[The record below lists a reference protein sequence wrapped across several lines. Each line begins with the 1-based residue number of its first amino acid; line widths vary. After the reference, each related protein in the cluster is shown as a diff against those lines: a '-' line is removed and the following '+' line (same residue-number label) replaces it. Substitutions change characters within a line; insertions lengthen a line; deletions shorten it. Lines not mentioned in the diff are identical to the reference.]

1 MLHLPGQRS
10 ASLFAVAAILVATVA
25 TAPLATA
32 EEGGEKKILLI
43 GHELDHA
50 WGTHMYLPTCKL
62 LAKCLRQTP
71 GVEAVVSD
79 GWPKDKKELAGVDA
93 IVLYSSP
100 GGELL
105 LDGEQAAEVDRLLK
119 QGVGLVCIHWATGLK
134 KENEKRLGKQWMGM
148 LGGMWLHFVGLKID
162 DSTLKQLNPAHPI
175 CNGWEEYELNDEFY
189 LNTQVAP
196 GAETLL
202 EVEVDGKRVPVAWTY
217 ERPVSAGGRS
227 FGTTLGHFHRNF
239 GIEAFRKLMVGGI
252 LWAAH
257 VPLPAG
263 GPPVAVSQEDLKLP
277 PEPKPPEAK
286 KDAPKN

>member
-50 WGTHMYLPTCKL
+50 WGTHMYLPTCEL

-119 QGVGLVCIHWATGLK
+119 RGVGLVCIHWATGLK

-162 DSTLKQLNPAHPI
+162 DSNLKQLNPAHPI

-202 EVEVDGKRVPVAWTY
+202 EVEVDGKPVPVAWTY

-239 GIEAFRKLMVGGI
+239 GLEAFRKLMVGGI

-257 VPLPAG
+257 VSLPAD

-277 PEPKPPEAK
+277 PKPPEAK
-286 KDAPKN
+286 KDAP

>member
-1 MLHLPGQRS
+1 MLHLTGRPAAKLLFS
-10 ASLFAVAAILVATVA
+10 VAILFAALPLPACLSAETV
-25 TAPLATA
+25 
-32 EEGGEKKILLI
+32 EKKILLI
-43 GHELDHA
+43 GHELDHPWA
-50 WGTHMYLPTCKL
+50 THMYLPTCEL

-71 GVEAVVSD
+71 GVVAVVSD
-79 GWPKDKKELAGVDA
+79 GWPNDKKELEGVDA

-105 LDGEQAAEVDRLLK
+105 LDGPQAAEMDRLMK

-134 KENEKRLGKQWMGM
+134 KENEQRLGKQWMGM
-148 LGGMWLHFVGLKID
+148 LGGMWLHFAGLKIG
-162 DSTLKQLNPAHPI
+162 DSNLKQLNPSHPI

-196 GAETLL
+196 GADTLL

-217 ERPVSAGGRS
+217 ERPVSSGGRS

-263 GPPVAVSQEDLKLP
+263 GAPVAVSREDLELP
-277 PEPKPPEAK
+277 PKSKPPEAK
-286 KDAPKN
+286 KDTP

>member
-50 WGTHMYLPTCKL
+50 WGTHMYLPTCNL

-119 QGVGLVCIHWATGLK
+119 QGVGLICIHWATGLK

-162 DSTLKQLNPAHPI
+162 DSNLKQLNPAHPI

-217 ERPVSAGGRS
+217 ERPISAGGRS

-239 GIEAFRKLMVGGI
+239 GLEAFRKLMVGGI

-263 GPPVAVSQEDLKLP
+263 GPPVAVSREDLKLP
-277 PEPKPPEAK
+277 PKPKPPEAK
-286 KDAPKN
+286 KDTP

>member
-1 MLHLPGQRS
+1 MSCFQFSHFEIPLHRFWLCFVLVCLAP
-10 ASLFAVAAILVATVA
+10 ASTW
-25 TAPLATA
+25 A
-32 EEGGEKKILLI
+32 EEPGGEKKILLI

-62 LAKCLRQTP
+62 LAKCLEQTP
-71 GVEAVVSD
+71 GVHAIISD
-79 GWPKDKKELAGVDA
+79 GWPQDKKVLAGVDA

-100 GGELL
+100 GGEIL
-105 LDGEQAAEVDRLLK
+105 LDGDQAAEVDRLMK

-134 KENEKRLGKQWMGM
+134 KENEDRLGKKWMGM

-162 DSTLKQLNPAHPI
+162 DSNLRQLNPEHPI
-175 CNGWEEYELNDEFY
+175 CNGWDEYELNDEFY

-202 EVEVDGKRVPVAWTY
+202 EVEVDGQKVPVAWTF
-217 ERPVSAGGRS
+217 ERPVSTGGRS

-239 GIEAFRKLMVGGI
+239 GIEAFRRMIVNGI

-257 VPLPAG
+257 VQLPFG
-263 GPPVAVSQEDLKLP
+263 GAPVAVREDDLKLP
-277 PEPKPPEAK
+277 PQPES
-286 KDAPKN
+286 

>member
-1 MLHLPGQRS
+1 
-10 ASLFAVAAILVATVA
+10 
-25 TAPLATA
+25 
-32 EEGGEKKILLI
+32 
-43 GHELDHA
+43 
-50 WGTHMYLPTCKL
+50 
-62 LAKCLRQTP
+62 
-71 GVEAVVSD
+71 
-79 GWPKDKKELAGVDA
+79 
-93 IVLYSSP
+93 
-100 GGELL
+100 
-105 LDGEQAAEVDRLLK
+105 
-119 QGVGLVCIHWATGLK
+119 
-134 KENEKRLGKQWMGM
+134 MGM

-162 DSTLKQLNPAHPI
+162 DSNLKQLNPAHPI

-239 GIEAFRKLMVGGI
+239 GLEAFRKLMVGGI

-263 GPPVAVSQEDLKLP
+263 GPPVAVSREDLKLP
-277 PEPKPPEAK
+277 PKPKPPEAK
-286 KDAPKN
+286 KDAP

>member
-50 WGTHMYLPTCKL
+50 WGTHMYLPTCEL

-162 DSTLKQLNPAHPI
+162 DSNLKQLNPAHPI

-217 ERPVSAGGRS
+217 ERPISAGGRS

-239 GIEAFRKLMVGGI
+239 GLEAFRKLMVGGI

-263 GPPVAVSQEDLKLP
+263 GPPVAVSREDLKLP
-277 PEPKPPEAK
+277 PKPKPPEAK
-286 KDAPKN
+286 KDTP

>member
-1 MLHLPGQRS
+1 MLHPPGRRS
-10 ASLFAVAAILVATVA
+10 AGLFAVAAILVAAIVA
-25 TAPLATA
+25 APLATA

-50 WGTHMYLPTCKL
+50 WGTHMYLPTCEL

-71 GVEAVVSD
+71 RVEAVVSD
-79 GWPKDKKELAGVDA
+79 GWPKDKAELAGVDA

-105 LDGEQAAEVDRLLK
+105 LDGEQAAEVNRLLK

-134 KENEKRLGKQWMGM
+134 KENQKRLGKQWMGM

-162 DSTLKQLNPAHPI
+162 DSNLKQLDPQHPI

-277 PEPKPPEAK
+277 PEPGSNGAK
-286 KDAPKN
+286 KD

>member
-1 MLHLPGQRS
+1 MLHLPGQCS
-10 ASLFAVAAILVATVA
+10 ARLFAVAAILVATVA
-25 TAPLATA
+25 TAPPATA
-32 EEGGEKKILLI
+32 EEGGAKKILLI

-50 WGTHMYLPTCKL
+50 WGTHMYLPTCEL

-79 GWPKDKKELAGVDA
+79 GWPKDKKELEGVDA

-119 QGVGLVCIHWATGLK
+119 QGVGLICIHWATGLK

-162 DSTLKQLNPAHPI
+162 DSNLKQLNPAHPI

-263 GPPVAVSQEDLKLP
+263 GPPVAVSREDLKLP
-277 PEPKPPEAK
+277 PKPKPPEAK
-286 KDAPKN
+286 KDTP